1 MFESAELGH
10 RIDKA
15 RFREESPALRQALLE
30 AQYELRERGDFPV
43 IIMLNGFDGAG
54 RSETMNL
61 LSSWLDPRLIQIHTR
76 TSAFADEDDDNRGR
90 PWLWR
95 YWRALP
101 PKGRIGLMYGS
112 WYSDILFGQ
121 VNGHLDSETAAHRVS
136 EVLRLERQLVA
147 EGALIIKLW
156 LHLSREKQKKRLKA
170 LEHDPATRWRVRAQD
185 WRHYK
190 QYADIRRH
198 AEHILRRTSTGEAPW
213 VIVEGEDDN
222 YRHLTIGH
230 VILQALRARLDA
242 APLTHPR
249 AEAPPLLPPLDGL
262 QLLDTLQLDQPMGK
276 ADYQRELEHWQ
287 ARLNRLTRHPD
298 FARRALVAV
307 FEGNDAAGK
316 GGAIRRIATALDA
329 RAYRI
334 VPIAA
339 PSEDER
345 AMPWLWRFWRQAP
358 SHGNITIFDRSWYGR
373 VLVERVEGFAREH
386 EWLRAYGEINDFE
399 HQLADAGVMVVK
411 FWLAI
416 SHDEQLARFQAREQT
431 GFKRFKITEE
441 DWRNREKW
449 LAYKDAVCDMI
460 DRTSTQTAPWTL
472 VEANNK
478 HYARI
483 KVLRTLCERLENQLD
498 TTPEDD
504 AAG

>member
-95 YWRALP
+95 YWQALP

-198 AEHILRRTSTGEAPW
+198 AEHIS
-213 VIVEGEDDN
+213 
-222 YRHLTIGH
+222 
-230 VILQALRARLDA
+230 
-242 APLTHPR
+242 
-249 AEAPPLLPPLDGL
+249 
-262 QLLDTLQLDQPMGK
+262 
-276 ADYQRELEHWQ
+276 
-287 ARLNRLTRHPD
+287 
-298 FARRALVAV
+298 
-307 FEGNDAAGK
+307 
-316 GGAIRRIATALDA
+316 
-329 RAYRI
+329 
-334 VPIAA
+334 
-339 PSEDER
+339 
-345 AMPWLWRFWRQAP
+345 
-358 SHGNITIFDRSWYGR
+358 
-373 VLVERVEGFAREH
+373 
-386 EWLRAYGEINDFE
+386 
-399 HQLADAGVMVVK
+399 
-411 FWLAI
+411 
-416 SHDEQLARFQAREQT
+416 
-431 GFKRFKITEE
+431 
-441 DWRNREKW
+441 
-449 LAYKDAVCDMI
+449 
-460 DRTSTQTAPWTL
+460 
-472 VEANNK
+472 
-478 HYARI
+478 
-483 KVLRTLCERLENQLD
+483 
-498 TTPEDD
+498 
-504 AAG
+504 

>member
-198 AEHILRRTSTGEAPW
+198 AEHILRHTSTGEAPW

-334 VPIAA
+334 VPIAT

-345 AMPWLWRFWRQAP
+345 AMPWLWRFWRQVP

-431 GFKRFKITEE
+431 GFKRFKITED
-441 DWRNREKW
+441 DWRNRDKW
-449 LAYKDAVCDMI
+449 DQYVDAVCDMV
-460 DRTSTQTAPWTL
+460 DRTSNSRAPWTL
-472 VEANNK
+472 VEANDK
-478 HYARI
+478 RFARV
-483 KVLRTLCERLENQLD
+483 KVLRTVNDALE
-498 TTPEDD
+498 
-504 AAG
+504 AAFAQEP